1 MSSSKRRG
9 EKEAHDF
16 ECMGDDTDSHELL
29 AVIATI
35 HHEGVRKTLDD
46 RAVGFTEALNGITTS
61 GVRDVDGRAYLDV
74 VTKRKVESVR
84 DPPRQP
90 FQATVADEGT
100 QAQRMHF
107 LFSSQD
113 LGAGYGT
120 HVNEISRTSTSSYD
134 HLLKSLMVPISSVTS
149 LGRTVYPLGF
159 STSTSAVSDMLG
171 DCYECRSLACSPSV
185 RLTTIRFSLS
195 RDVRTSAV

>member
-1 MSSSKRRG
+1 MYSPKRRG

-16 ECMGDDTDSHELL
+16 ECMGDDADSHELL
-29 AVIATI
+29 AVVATI
-35 HHEGVRKTLDD
+35 HHEGVCKALDD
-46 RAVGFTEALNGITTS
+46 GAIGFAKALNGITTS
-61 GVRDVDGRAYLDV
+61 GVRDVDWRAYLDV
-74 VTKRKVESVR
+74 VTVRKIESVR
-84 DPPRQP
+84 DPTREP

-113 LGAGYGT
+113 PGAGYGT

-134 HLLKSLMVPISSVTS
+134 HLLKSLMEPISSVTS
-149 LGRTVYPLGF
+149 LGKTVYPLGF

-171 DCYECRSLACSPSV
+171 DSCKCRYVACS
-185 RLTTIRFSLS
+185 LS
-195 RDVRTSAV
+195 AIFA